1 MFHPIQL
8 KITEMTLEDTSL
20 LMHYGTLFLQEMG
33 ATAINLNAY
42 VYYLKKRL
50 MSGRSVVLIAR
61 TLDGQPVGAI
71 AGTREHDTFT
81 DKYYVQ
87 QEFWYIV
94 DHYRGT
100 DAARQLDNAL
110 ATWGRERGATEIVA
124 GYFTG
129 TPYQIGPLLNRMGYK
144 PVSVCY
150 RRQIHE

>member
-1 MFHPIQL
+1 
-8 KITEMTLEDTSL
+8 MTLEDTSL
-20 LMHYGTLFLQEMG
+20 LMQYGELFIQEMG

-61 TLDGQPVGAI
+61 TLDGKPVGAI
-71 AGTREHDTFT
+71 SGTREHDTFS
-81 DKYYVQ
+81 DSYYVQ
-87 QEFWYIV
+87 QEFWYVI

-100 DAARQLDNAL
+100 DAARQLDHAL
-110 ATWGRERGATEIVA
+110 AMWGRERGATEIVA

-129 TPYQIGPLLNRMGYK
+129 TPYQIGPLLDRMGYK

-150 RRQIHE
+150 RRQIDE

>member
-1 MFHPIQL
+1 
-8 KITEMTLEDTSL
+8 MTLEDTSL
-20 LMHYGTLFLQEMG
+20 LVQYGELFIQEMG

-61 TLDGQPVGAI
+61 TSEGQPVGAI
-71 AGTREHDTFT
+71 SGTREHDTFT

-87 QEFWYIV
+87 QDFWYVI

-100 DAARQLDNAL
+100 DAANQLDRAL
-110 ATWGRERGATEIVA
+110 AMWGREHGATEIVA

-129 TPYQIGPLLNRMGYK
+129 TPYQIGPLLHKMGYK

-150 RRQIHE
+150 RRQIDE